1 MIPGNLTP
9 DQQTIREAIQRL
21 MQPFSDA
28 YWLERDETATF
39 PHEFRQAVAA
49 GGWLGIAMPE
59 EYGGS
64 GLGVAHAVVMM
75 EAVANSAGAMSA
87 ASSVHLNIFGPQA
100 IVKHGTPAQKAEWLP
115 PIIAGDLVTCFGVTE
130 PDAGLDTTRITT
142 AARREGRR
150 RLRDQRPQNL
160 DLDRTT
166 GAPRRVAGPHGGIRP
181 GPSDRG
187 PVAVLRR
194 TGSPLCRDTGDPED
208 GPPRG
213 QLEHGLL

>member
-100 IVKHGTPAQKAEWLP
+100 IVKHGTPAQKAEWRRPSGCRRSSPAIWSPVSASPNRMRAWTP
-115 PIIAGDLVTCFGVTE
+115 PGSPPRLVG
-130 PDAGLDTTRITT
+130 T
-142 AARREGRR
+142 AAI
-150 RLRDQRPQNL
+150 
-160 DLDRTT
+160 T
-166 GAPRRVAGPHGGIRP
+166 
-181 GPSDRG
+181 
-187 PVAVLRR
+187 
-194 TGSPLCRDTGDPED
+194 
-208 GPPRG
+208 
-213 QLEHGLL
+213 